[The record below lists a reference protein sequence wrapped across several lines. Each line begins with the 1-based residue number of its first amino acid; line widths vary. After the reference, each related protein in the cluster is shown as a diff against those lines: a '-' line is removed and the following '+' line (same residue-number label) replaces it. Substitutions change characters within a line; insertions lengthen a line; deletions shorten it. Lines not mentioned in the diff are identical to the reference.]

1 MHFAFVTVN
10 GIPCFQDASVRASL
24 PLRAH
29 DNHQAIMES
38 LPEHERSRCN
48 LYWFDRYSGIVHV
61 VKIQGETDNL
71 DDVTFWARVF
81 VGTDRYRALMEATVE
96 AIRYALCS
104 PSRDVRELA
113 VRHELATPDL
123 VAMGASDESADIRRI
138 AAAHPACPVGVRD
151 CLLGDANEFVRRA
164 VVARVDVTAEQVR
177 RGLKDRDAVVR
188 MMSAERCRSVD
199 DLIIALTDKVWYVR
213 EAAVRNPL
221 LPVEMCQM
229 MRGDA
234 DGAVAAAAER
244 RVKERT

>member
-1 MHFAFVTVN
+1 MN
-10 GIPCFQDASVRASL
+10 GVPYFQNAATRSVL

-29 DNHQAIMES
+29 DNYQAIAET
-38 LPEHERSRCN
+38 LPHYERSKCN
-48 LYWFDRYSGIVHV
+48 QYWFDRSSGVVRV

-81 VGTDRYRALMEATVE
+81 VGTHEYHIIVETTRE

-104 PSRDVRELA
+104 PFRDVRELA
-113 VRHELATPDL
+113 ARHELATPDL
-123 VAMGASDESADIRRI
+123 VAMAASDESADIRRI
-138 AAAHPACPVGVRD
+138 AASHPVCPVGVRD

-177 RGLKDRDAVVR
+177 RGLKDKDAIVR

-221 LPVEMCQM
+221 LPVGMCQM